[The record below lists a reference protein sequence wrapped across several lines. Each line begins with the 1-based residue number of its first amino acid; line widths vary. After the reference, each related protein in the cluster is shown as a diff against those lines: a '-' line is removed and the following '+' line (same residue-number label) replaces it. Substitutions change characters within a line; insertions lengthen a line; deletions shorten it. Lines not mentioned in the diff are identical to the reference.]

1 MNEPRPAVLVS
12 GASGFVGQALLQA
25 LRRAGHEVA
34 RLVRRPAA
42 AEDEVTWDP
51 AAGQLE
57 AGELA
62 RFQAVVHLAGESI
75 SQGRWTAAKK
85 ARILRSRVDGTRLL
99 AEAVATLE
107 HGPRTL
113 LVASAVGYYGSRGD
127 EALSEESPPG
137 QDFLAQVC
145 QAWESAAEPARG
157 AGIRTVHTRFGLIL
171 SPAGGALP
179 RLLPLFAL
187 GLGGRLGSGRQ
198 YWSWIALDD
207 VVGAI
212 MHALADGQLAGAVNT
227 VAPNPVSNAEFSAML
242 ARVLGRPA
250 ILPAPAAALRLALGE
265 MADGLL
271 LASQRALPTRLEGS
285 GFRFQQ
291 TELEPTLRSLLKR

>member
-1 MNEPRPAVLVS
+1 
-12 GASGFVGQALLQA
+12 
-25 LRRAGHEVA
+25 
-34 RLVRRPAA
+34 
-42 AEDEVTWDP
+42 
-51 AAGQLE
+51 
-57 AGELA
+57 
-62 RFQAVVHLAGESI
+62 
-75 SQGRWTAAKK
+75 
-85 ARILRSRVDGTRLL
+85 
-99 AEAVATLE
+99 TLE

-227 VAPNPVSNAEFSAML
+227 VAPNPVSNAEFSA
-242 ARVLGRPA
+242 
-250 ILPAPAAALRLALGE
+250 RLALGE